1 VIALDESN
9 FLIFGG
15 SGNYY
20 GSYIIETETGEVRET
35 NSQLP
40 TESLFYN
47 NPVVLH
53 GRSNTIYSVSSCYG
67 TNKPLKYEIALE
79 KWTEMEMEEV
89 GEVDDLGDEESGEE
103 EQEEELSD

>member
-15 SGNYY
+15 GDDLDE
-20 GSYIIETETGEVRET
+20 SYIIETETGEVRQT

-40 TESLFYN
+40 TSSRFYN

-53 GRSNTIYSVSSCYG
+53 HRSNTIYV
-67 TNKPLKYEIALE
+67 
-79 KWTEMEMEEV
+79 V
-89 GEVDDLGDEESGEE
+89 GSDD
-103 EQEEELSD
+103 

>member
-15 SGNYY
+15 GDDLDE
-20 GSYIIETETGEVRET
+20 SYIIETETGKVSKT

-40 TESLFYN
+40 AESYFHN

-53 GRSNTIYSVSSCYG
+53 HRSNTIYV
-67 TNKPLKYEIALE
+67 
-79 KWTEMEMEEV
+79 V
-89 GEVDDLGDEESGEE
+89 GSDD
-103 EQEEELSD
+103 